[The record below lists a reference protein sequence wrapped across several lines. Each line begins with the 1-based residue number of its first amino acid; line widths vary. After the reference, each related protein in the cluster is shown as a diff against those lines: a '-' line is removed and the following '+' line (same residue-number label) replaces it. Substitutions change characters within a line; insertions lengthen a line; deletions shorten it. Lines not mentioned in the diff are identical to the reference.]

1 MVTTSIKIALHYF
14 SLSFKLNTIS
24 ANDTA
29 LSFTLFDIA
38 IINFLI
44 ENSSDTLLRRYS
56 SNAHNKTQIALF
68 PKEKESKTDS
78 EHNYQASI
86 VFLIRK
92 LLSLVVHESNKH
104 QK

>member
-38 IINFLI
+38 IINVLI

-56 SNAHNKTQIALF
+56 SNAHNKNTNSAI
-68 PKEKESKTDS
+68 PK
-78 EHNYQASI
+78 
-86 VFLIRK
+86 RK
-92 LLSLVVHESNKH
+92 RIKNGL
-104 QK
+104 